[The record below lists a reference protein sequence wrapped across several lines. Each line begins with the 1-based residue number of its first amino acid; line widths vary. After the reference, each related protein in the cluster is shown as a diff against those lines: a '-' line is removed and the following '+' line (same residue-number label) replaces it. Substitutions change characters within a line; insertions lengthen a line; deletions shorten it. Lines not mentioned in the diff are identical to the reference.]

1 MASQRE
7 PGRNRPA
14 SGRTD
19 AGHGSAA
26 PLAESPPGT
35 DRTGR
40 PMARV
45 RIEDVA
51 AEAGVSMKTVSRV
64 LNEEPNVSEATRER
78 VRAVVERLQY
88 RPHPS
93 ARVLAGRKSYLVA
106 MLYDN
111 PSSNYLMEVELGVL
125 DACQAQHYNLMLAPL
140 VYDAKDIVSKVE
152 SLVLQSRLDGVV
164 LTPPITDDAALLARL
179 DELDIPWSSIS
190 PTEANRRIGVVVDE
204 RSAVAEMIAHLV
216 SLGHR
221 RIAHIRGHAAHGA
234 SAWRYAGYRDGLAQA
249 GIAPDDAL
257 EMQGGFSYESGFEA
271 TSRLLDLPDPPTAI
285 FAANDDMAAGAIG
298 AVCERGLSV
307 PADVSVCGFDD
318 TPIARHIYPSL
329 TTVRQPTREMGRL
342 AGLELLKAIRNRG
355 EGGMVTVPYT
365 LQLRRSTGPVRTTA
379 PAKGARRTPRR

>member
-1 MASQRE
+1 MAPQRDR
-7 PGRNRPA
+7 GRKPCTRRRDHT
-14 SGRTD
+14 G
-19 AGHGSAA
+19 AA
-26 PLAESPPGT
+26 PAALAESAAFAG
-35 DRTGR
+35 RTGR

-93 ARVLAGRKSYLVA
+93 ARVLAGRRSYLVA

-164 LTPPITDDAALLARL
+164 LTPPITDDVALLARL
-179 DELDIPWSSIS
+179 DELEIPWSSIS
-190 PTEANRRIGVVVDE
+190 PTESNRRIGVVVDE
-204 RSAVAEMIAHLV
+204 RSAVAEMVAHLV

-221 RIAHIRGHAAHGA
+221 RIAHIKGHAAHGA
-234 SAWRYAGYRDGLAQA
+234 SAWRLAGYRDGLAQA
-249 GIAPDDAL
+249 GIAADESL
-257 EMQGGFSYESGFEA
+257 VIQGEFSYDSGFDA
-271 TSRLLDLPDPPTAI
+271 TNRLLDLPDPPTAI

-298 AVCERGLSV
+298 AICERGLSV
-307 PADVSVCGFDD
+307 PRDVSVCGFDD
-318 TPIARHIYPSL
+318 TPIARHIYPAL

-342 AGLELLKAIRNRG
+342 AGLELLKAIRDQG
-355 EGGMVTVPYT
+355 EGGLVTVPYT
-365 LQLRRSTGPVRTTA
+365 LELRRSTGP
-379 PAKGARRTPRR
+379 RRT

>member
-1 MASQRE
+1 MGTGDRDGPDTTARSV
-7 PGRNRPA
+7 G
-14 SGRTD
+14 
-19 AGHGSAA
+19 AGAR
-26 PLAESPPGT
+26 LAESAGFAKGT
-35 DRTGR
+35 CK

-64 LNEEPNVSEATRER
+64 LNEEPNVSEQTRER
-78 VRAVVERLQY
+78 VREVVERLQY

-111 PSSNYLMEVELGVL
+111 PSSNYLMEVEQGVL

-179 DELDIPWSSIS
+179 DELDIPWASIS
-190 PTEANRRIGVVVDE
+190 PTERNRRIGVVVDE
-204 RSAVAEMIAHLV
+204 PSAVAEMIDHLA
-216 SLGHR
+216 SLGHV
-221 RIAHIRGHAAHGA
+221 RIAHIKGHPAHGA
-234 SAWRYAGYRDGLAQA
+234 SKWRLAGYREGMQRAGLELDEALIIDG
-249 GIAPDDAL
+249 
-257 EMQGGFSYESGFEA
+257 EFSYDSGLEA
-271 TSRLLDLPDPPTAI
+271 TNSLLDMRDPPTAI

-307 PADVSVCGFDD
+307 PGDISVCGFDD

-342 AGLELLKAIRNRG
+342 AGVELLKAIRDR
-355 EGGMVTVPYT
+355 ESGGMVTVPYT
-365 LQLRRSTGPVRTTA
+365 LQLRRSTGPRKA
-379 PAKGARRTPRR
+379 